1 LFRILPITKRASP
14 AKTEIC
20 AESTRFNRYKEAPID
35 RSTMPG
41 SRVLRSTNSHP
52 RKIVAYAAAAAVI
65 ILAMYYLPNYFFLEK
80 ATADH
85 TVLLL
90 NFIGMH
96 VETRVLSENV
106 YVSQVKIVK
115 DCTGVQVI
123 AVFFGLII
131 PIPDAP
137 LWKKLLAL
145 LIVSALLYVANVL
158 RIALEFSLLYLGIL
172 PWSIAHYPLSF
183 LLGIIGVLALVF
195 VCDRLLPEF
204 GDFVFSVVGS
214 RTSLNAQQ
222 HQA

>member
-1 LFRILPITKRASP
+1 LLRILPITRRASP
-14 AKTEIC
+14 AKTVIC
-20 AESTRFNRYKEAPID
+20 AEYTRFNRYKEVPIE

-52 RKIVAYAAAAAVI
+52 RKIIAYAAAAAVI
-65 ILAMYYLPNYFFLEK
+65 VLAVYYLPNYFFVEK

-85 TVLLL
+85 AVLLL
-90 NFIGMH
+90 NSIGMR
-96 VETRVLSENV
+96 VETRVISENV
-106 YVSQVKIVK
+106 YLAQVKIVK

-131 PIPDAP
+131 PIPGAR
-137 LWKKLLAL
+137 LGKKLLAL
-145 LIVSALLYVANVL
+145 LVVSALLYVANVL

-172 PWSIAHYPLSF
+172 PWSLAHYPLSF

-195 VCDRLLPEF
+195 VCERLLPEF
-204 GDFVFSVVGS
+204 GDFLFSVVGS

-222 HQA
+222 YQA